1 MAATLELTWGA
12 GGALT
17 IAGSG
22 FRPREPVALT
32 IAVRSGGSA
41 VRTGPGMIVQS
52 SQSSSQTT
60 TTIAADADGRIRFQS
75 TIIAP
80 EGTDVTVT
88 AAGSQGSRA
97 EQRHTISAMR

>member
-1 MAATLELTWGA
+1 MDATLDLTWGA

-17 IAGSG
+17 IAGRG
-22 FRPREPVALT
+22 FRPHEMVALT
-32 IAVRSGGSA
+32 IAVRSGGST
-41 VRTGPGMIVQS
+41 VTRGPGVVIQS

-60 TTIAADADGRIRFQS
+60 TTIAADAGGNLRFAS

-80 EGTDVTVT
+80 GGTEVTVT

-97 EQRHTISAMR
+97 EARSTI

>member
-1 MAATLELTWGA
+1 MDPNIQLNWGA

-17 IAGSG
+17 IDGSG
-22 FRPREPVALT
+22 FAPRESIMLT
-32 IAVRSGGSA
+32 VSVRSGGSS
-41 VRTGPGMIVQS
+41 VTSGPGVMIQS

-60 TTIAADADGRIRFQS
+60 TSVSADADGRIRFQS

-80 EGTDVTVT
+80 RGTEIAVT

-97 EQRHTISAMR
+97 EIRSTI